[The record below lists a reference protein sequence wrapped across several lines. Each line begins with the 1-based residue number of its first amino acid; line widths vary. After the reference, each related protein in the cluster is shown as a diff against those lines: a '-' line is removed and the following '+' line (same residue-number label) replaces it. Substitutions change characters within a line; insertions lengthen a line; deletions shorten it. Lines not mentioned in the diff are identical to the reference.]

1 MESLRKLFS
10 LLKDMLQSGQDAV
23 LVSVVASL
31 GSAPPGAGAHKVV
44 SREGRIRGTVGGGAV
59 EK

>member
-1 MESLRKLFS
+1 MRKLFS

-31 GSAPPGAGAHKVV
+31 GSAPRGAGGTYAGCK
-44 SREGRIRGTVGGGAV
+44 RRAYQRDGRRRRGRA
-59 EK
+59 